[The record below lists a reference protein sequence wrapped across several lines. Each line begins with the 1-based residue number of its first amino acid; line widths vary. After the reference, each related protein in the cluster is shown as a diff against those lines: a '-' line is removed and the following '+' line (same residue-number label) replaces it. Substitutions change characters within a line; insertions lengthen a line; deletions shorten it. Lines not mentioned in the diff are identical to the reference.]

1 MQVPPGYAM
10 FIPAAIRRAVSVPV
24 IGVGRFKD
32 PLQADRALADGQCD
46 LVGVVRGQIADPDF
60 TAKARAGEPA
70 RIRTCLSCNQECV
83 GRMGLNRW
91 LGCIENPR
99 TGKEAVPL
107 PAPRRRGRRVYV
119 VGGGPG
125 GLQTAVT
132 AAGRGHHVTLFER
145 STRTGGQVNVAAS
158 VPSRA
163 EFGDIVRNLA
173 AEAARLGV
181 DVRTGHEVTAA
192 FLLDEAPD
200 AVVLATGARPAR
212 PWWSHDHPRVADIRE
227 FIDGTHAPSGTVVV
241 VDELGFHQ
249 ATSAAELL
257 ADRGCDVEVITSG
270 MVVGQ
275 DLGITLDIETWNVKA
290 HAKGIRQRTDVVV
303 LDAHDGA
310 DGRLVLELQHHPT
323 GTARQLA
330 CDWAACA
337 IPTQPDDALWQ
348 ALGTAPFEVH
358 RVGDCLAPRRAH
370 AAVIEG
376 ERAGAAL

>member
-1 MQVPPGYAM
+1 M
-10 FIPAAIRRAVSVPV
+10 
-24 IGVGRFKD
+24 
-32 PLQADRALADGQCD
+32 
-46 LVGVVRGQIADPDF
+46 
-60 TAKARAGEPA
+60 
-70 RIRTCLSCNQECV
+70 
-83 GRMGLNRW
+83 
-91 LGCIENPR
+91 
-99 TGKEAVPL
+99 
-107 PAPRRRGRRVYV
+107 
-119 VGGGPG
+119 
-125 GLQTAVT
+125 
-132 AAGRGHHVTLFER
+132 TLFER
-145 STRTGGQVNVAAS
+145 SGRTGGLVNVAAS

-163 EFGDIVRNLA
+163 EFLDIVRNLA

-181 DVRTGHEVTAA
+181 NVKTGHEVTAR

-212 PWWSHDHPRVADIRE
+212 PWWSHDHPRVADVRE
-227 FIDGTHAPSGTVVV
+227 VIDGTVTPSGTVVV

-249 ATSAAELL
+249 ATSTAELL

-303 LDAHDGA
+303 LNARGPAAHDPAAHDQAAHGQA
-310 DGRLVLELQHHPT
+310 AHDPAGGRLVLDLQHHPT
-323 GTARQLA
+323 GTDQQLE

-337 IPTQPDDALWQ
+337 IPAEPEDSLWRAL
-348 ALGTAPFEVH
+348 AAAPFEVH

-376 ERAGAAL
+376 ERVGTAL